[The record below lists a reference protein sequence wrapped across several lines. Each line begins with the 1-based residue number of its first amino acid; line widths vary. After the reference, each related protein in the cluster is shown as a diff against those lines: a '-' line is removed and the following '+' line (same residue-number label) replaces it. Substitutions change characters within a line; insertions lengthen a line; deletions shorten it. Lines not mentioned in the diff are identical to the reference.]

1 MLYFSFNFISTFL
14 HVYFCFLRLAFP
26 ENFFGYL
33 FTYFYLS
40 FQDCILLSQR
50 ASGGDLESCSLNFF
64 TVIWNFT
71 TLTSS
76 KLATKLLQFL
86 PTVFARCHT
95 DLPLRLHGPCFSL
108 LVRTDPKLPLYGL
121 LLELELDFNAHFH
134 SFPCCLS
141 PRFFQHLFALCLA
154 TITASWCRWVS
165 SACSHPTPCS
175 HLPMRSPAPLCL
187 SSHHLPCPRLFSALI
202 PVLLNKRLLYY

>member
-1 MLYFSFNFISTFL
+1 MILYFPKHDALFLIQLYIHLPSCLLLLSTSGIP
-14 HVYFCFLRLAFP
+14 R
-26 ENFFGYL
+26 EFFGYL

-40 FQDCILLSQR
+40 LTDLILLSQR
-50 ASGGDLESCSLNFF
+50 ASGRDLESCPLNFF

-86 PTVFARCHT
+86 PTVFARCQT
-95 DLPLRLHGPCFSL
+95 DLPLCLHDPCFSS

-121 LLELELDFNAHFH
+121 LLELELDFNARCHG
-134 SFPCCLS
+134 FPCCLS

-154 TITASWCRWVS
+154 TITASWC
-165 SACSHPTPCS
+165 
-175 HLPMRSPAPLCL
+175 
-187 SSHHLPCPRLFSALI
+187 
-202 PVLLNKRLLYY
+202 